1 MGLRVHHLP
10 DQMLIALELSLRKS
24 APLMKDNDI
33 IQVFYGLAL
42 LKFRWEPHLTSE
54 TKEVLSIAVYNKVTK
69 WQADIQAKLIKLLVE
84 FYLCFTINIHEFSVS
99 IVSIYFK
106 ELTLKHYSDRS
117 KAQWKWL
124 HWYIPWLD
132 CKLSGRT

>member
-42 LKFRWEPHLTSE
+42 LKFRWEQHLTSE

-84 FYLCFTINIHEFSVS
+84 FY
-99 IVSIYFK
+99 
-106 ELTLKHYSDRS
+106 
-117 KAQWKWL
+117 
-124 HWYIPWLD
+124 
-132 CKLSGRT
+132 